1 MSETLVG
8 TAVGATVVGAA
19 VGSCVV
25 GAAVGAF
32 VVGAAV
38 GAALQRGR
46 AFGSPALPVGLKKVP
61 SSMIKQP
68 DGRLAV
74 GQTCTQGKPLLSP
87 TARHSVS
94 PFITTYPLAHPV
106 VPKLFKPAGA
116 GLQMSRI
123 LASPIRVPVGL
134 IHALPSEVSKQP
146 FGNLE
151 LS

>member
-46 AFGSPALPVGLKKVP
+46 VFCSPALPVGLKKV
-61 SSMIKQP
+61 
-68 DGRLAV
+68 
-74 GQTCTQGKPLLSP
+74 LS
-87 TARHSVS
+87 
-94 PFITTYPLAHPV
+94 
-106 VPKLFKPAGA
+106 
-116 GLQMSRI
+116 
-123 LASPIRVPVGL
+123 
-134 IHALPSEVSKQP
+134 
-146 FGNLE
+146 
-151 LS
+151 